1 MIDLKKVALALAL
14 GTATVFIGSAAA
26 QSTQYPTK
34 PITLI
39 VPYAAGGTGD
49 VVARVFSEKVRT
61 VLGQPLVV
69 DNRAGAGGAIGAQ
82 AAARSKP
89 DGYTILL
96 MATAHVILPSLQQV
110 PYDWERDFT
119 PVFGVT
125 ATPLVFAVRAKSSI
139 RSIADLA
146 ATAKSM
152 SGGINYSSGG
162 SGSISHLT
170 AVRLA
175 QALKMSAVHVPYRG
189 FSGAVQAL
197 LGDQVQFICATVAD
211 VIELTKSG
219 DFPAARR
226 DIRKASGTSL
236 PDVPT
241 MAELGFADF
250 DAASWNAYLVPAK
263 TPSDIVDR
271 LYNAFAKTASDPGV
285 QEQLAKLGVAVRAKN
300 RTELVKFIH
309 DESVRWRRVIEEN
322 KIKIEN

>member
-1 MIDLKKVALALAL
+1 MIDLRKVVLALAL
-14 GTATVFIGSAAA
+14 GAAATFVGGAAA
-26 QSTQYPTK
+26 QSYPTK
-34 PITLI
+34 PLTLI

-61 VLGQPLVV
+61 ILGQPLVV
-69 DNRAGAGGAIGAQ
+69 ENRAGAGGAIGAQ

-89 DGYTILL
+89 DGYTLML

-125 ATPLVFAVRAKSSI
+125 ATPLVFAVRAKSNI
-139 RSIADLA
+139 RSMADLA

-175 QALKMSAVHVPYRG
+175 QGLKMTAVHVPYRG

-219 DFPAARR
+219 DFRLLAVTSEKRVA
-226 DIRKASGTSL
+226 SL

-285 QEQLAKLGVAVRAKN
+285 QEQLAKLGVAVSAKN
-300 RTELVKFIH
+300 RPDLVKFIH
-309 DESVRWRRVIEEN
+309 DESVRWRRVVEEN

>member
-1 MIDLKKVALALAL
+1 MIDPKKVVLALAF
-14 GTATVFIGSAAA
+14 GAAAAFVGGAAA

-39 VPYAAGGTGD
+39 VPYAPGGTGD
-49 VVARVFSEKVRT
+49 VVARVFAEKVRA
-61 VLGQPLVV
+61 VLGQPVIV
-69 DNRAGAGGAIGAQ
+69 ENRAGAGGAIGAQ
-82 AAARSKP
+82 AVARSKP
-89 DGYTILL
+89 DGYTLML

-125 ATPLVFAVRAKSSI
+125 ATPLVFAVRAKSNI
-139 RSIADLA
+139 RSMADLA

-170 AVRLA
+170 AVRLV
-175 QALKMSAVHVPYRG
+175 QSLKISAVHVPYRG

-219 DFPAARR
+219 DFRLLAVTSEKRVP
-226 DIRKASGTSL
+226 SL

-250 DAASWNAYLVPAK
+250 DAASWNAYLVPAT

-309 DESVRWRRVIEEN
+309 DESVRWRRVVEEN

>member
-1 MIDLKKVALALAL
+1 MIDLKNVALALAL

-61 VLGQPLVV
+61 VLGQPLVI

-219 DFPAARR
+219 DFRLLAVTSEKRL
-226 DIRKASGTSL
+226 TSL

-271 LYNAFAKTASDPGV
+271 LYNAFAKAASDPGV
-285 QEQLAKLGVAVRAKN
+285 QEQLTKLGVAVRAKN
-300 RTELVKFIH
+300 RTELVKFLH
-309 DESVRWRRVIEEN
+309 DESARWRRVIEEN